1 MLPVARSKEFNE
13 EEVLDKAVD
22 VFWAKGYEATSIQDL
37 VHAMG
42 IQRGSLYATFGG
54 KQQLF
59 LTALNRYGDVVV
71 KSLLSILTSKPSAQQ
86 SIHLFFSQLVEHLL
100 NAGPLRSCL
109 VTNSAIER
117 GLADE
122 ATRKKVCALLN
133 AIEKGF
139 YQALLNAQKQNEVSS
154 DLNLTATAYFL
165 TSSMQ
170 GLIVMGKVCQERS
183 VLESINQITLS
194 VLK

>member
-1 MLPVARSKEFNE
+1 MARSKEFNE

-37 VHAMG
+37 VDAMG

-71 KSLLSILTSKPSAQQ
+71 KSLLTILTSKPSAQQ

-100 NAGPLRSCL
+100 NADPLRSCL

-139 YQALLNAQKQNEVSS
+139 YQALLNAQKKNEVSS